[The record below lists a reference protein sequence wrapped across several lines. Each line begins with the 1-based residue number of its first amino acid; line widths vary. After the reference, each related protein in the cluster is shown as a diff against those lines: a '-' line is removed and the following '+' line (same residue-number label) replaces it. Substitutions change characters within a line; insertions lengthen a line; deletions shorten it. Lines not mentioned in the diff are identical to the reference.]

1 MGIAP
6 YDTTQYIT
14 LTSLNR
20 LRRTDP
26 TKVGPMWHSQ
36 YSILSSWFGLG
47 QYSLLQH
54 VGIVGYIVSSLL
66 DYPIILKSFILS
78 SILSILL
85 LTFPV
90 WEYMIN
96 RICCSYP
103 LWSLHNTWGKIIHA
117 AFPFKLL
124 IGQMVW
130 KFFGGLFNNFVVF
143 VRNEI
148 IELECSIL
156 EK

>member
-1 MGIAP
+1 MGPYTKVIAP

-20 LRRTDP
+20 L
-26 TKVGPMWHSQ
+26 
-36 YSILSSWFGLG
+36 
-47 QYSLLQH
+47 
-54 VGIVGYIVSSLL
+54 
-66 DYPIILKSFILS
+66 
-78 SILSILL
+78 
-85 LTFPV
+85 
-90 WEYMIN
+90 
-96 RICCSYP
+96 CCSYP
-103 LWSLHNTWGKIIHA
+103 LWSLHGTWGKIIHA

-156 EK
+156 EKTVPITIGKDLYDDDDDDDDGQEEDYIDGDDDEEEEEIDDDSDDFE